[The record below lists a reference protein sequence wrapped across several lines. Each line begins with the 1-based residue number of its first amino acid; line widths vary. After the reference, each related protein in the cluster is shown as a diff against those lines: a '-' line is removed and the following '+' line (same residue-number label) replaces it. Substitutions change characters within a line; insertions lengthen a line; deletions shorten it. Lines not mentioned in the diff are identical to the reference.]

1 MVEVGKV
8 HCRLARRGLQ
18 AGSALTEYLAGPEAP
33 SPFAP
38 VGVHYAWMQLLSPS
52 TGRRR
57 EQNTIPWIATGA
69 RQGRLSSIRPLPA
82 LVKSLG
88 VVEFRERDWGQFIR
102 QRARR

>member
-69 RQGRLSSIRPLPA
+69 RQVRLS
-82 LVKSLG
+82 
-88 VVEFRERDWGQFIR
+88 
-102 QRARR
+102 